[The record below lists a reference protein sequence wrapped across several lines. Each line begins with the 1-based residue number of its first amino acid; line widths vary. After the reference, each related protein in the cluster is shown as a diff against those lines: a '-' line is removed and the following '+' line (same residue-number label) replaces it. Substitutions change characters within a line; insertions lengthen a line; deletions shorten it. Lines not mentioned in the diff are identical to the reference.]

1 MSEKC
6 YELDDEVVRAL
17 YRVGWLCGMGGDEV
31 SRYVWMY
38 ENVGVLGCKVEFVD
52 SFMGKLVEQGWI
64 ERINVTR
71 DGCSVFRC
79 MPIEGILSGFERDLN
94 EWVKNT
100 RNVMKNLD
108 LGVDEKWLKGTNRVE
123 MIRFLDK

>member
-1 MSEKC
+1 MGAIEG
-6 YELDDEVVRAL
+6 YEGVVVAHWDIVVDL
-17 YRVGWLCGMGGDEV
+17 AC
-31 SRYVWMY
+31 S
-38 ENVGVLGCKVEFVD
+38 VEFGEV
-52 SFMGKLVEQGWI
+52 F

-71 DGCSVFRC
+71 DGCGVFRC